1 MANVIKMLLSLRVL
15 NIFSKTPFFH
25 YLQNL
30 QKPTAM
36 FDVLK
41 KKKTNIHFNFA
52 HVLWVAFSVPS
63 GSLLSLMKYPTSGS
77 RSISKYVC
85 ETHLFYHIRVRAE
98 SNTTAA

>member
-41 KKKTNIHFNFA
+41 KKKQISTLTLPMYCGLHFLFRRA
-52 HVLWVAFSVPS
+52 H
-63 GSLLSLMKYPTSGS
+63 Y
-77 RSISKYVC
+77 
-85 ETHLFYHIRVRAE
+85 YH
-98 SNTTAA
+98 S